1 MHLDVRGVGGFILLA
16 LDIWALIAT
25 IGSNETTGKK
35 VIWVLV
41 ILFLPFLGF
50 IAWFFFGPRAGMRT

>member
-1 MHLDVRGVGGFILLA
+1 MHMNVTGIGGFILLA

-25 IGSNETTGKK
+25 IGSNESTGKK

-41 ILFLPFLGF
+41 ILFLPLLGF
-50 IAWFFFGPRAGMRT
+50 IAWFFVGPRSSVR

>member
-1 MHLDVRGVGGFILLA
+1 MHLNATGIGGIILLA

-41 ILFLPFLGF
+41 ILFLPLIGF
-50 IAWFFFGPRAGMRT
+50 IAWLVFGPRSSVR